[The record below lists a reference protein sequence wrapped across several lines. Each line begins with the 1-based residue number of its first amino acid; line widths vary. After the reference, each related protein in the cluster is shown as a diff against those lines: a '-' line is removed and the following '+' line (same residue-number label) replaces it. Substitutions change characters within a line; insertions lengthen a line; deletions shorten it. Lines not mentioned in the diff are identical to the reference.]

1 MDQIAA
7 YHDICCDMGKN
18 KGDCD
23 KQTVKSLDQIPY
35 GKMPK
40 IGSNS
45 KIFDKYQKETRS
57 RCEVKKLKK
66 PSGEEI
72 RAFLHGG
79 RGALI

>member
-1 MDQIAA
+1 MLR
-7 YHDICCDMGKN
+7 HGKN

-23 KQTVKSLDQIPY
+23 KEIVKSLDQIPY

-40 IGSNS
+40 MGSSS
-45 KIFDKYQKETRS
+45 KIFDKYQEETKS

-66 PSGEEI
+66 PSGEEM

-79 RGALI
+79 GGPQVGEATRFGG